1 MRQARLAGWVRLNT
15 RSSLPL
21 SPAVIVLPGSED
33 KDQGV
38 YESCQFW
45 ILRCLSIS
53 WDQNPKTFPDSN
65 LPVQQSSLPSNPC
78 PAQLSLPQTKE
89 PEQWSSLSQS
99 PSPSEQGFSSVQHAL
114 SSPLHLF
121 RLPPSASRGQH
132 SYSWCGIQ
140 VIEMKSPADNTTP
153 VCLVSSR
160 SPPIIS
166 ILSLVEKLTALCL
179 GGLQVKVKA
188 KFLHRGSGKKLH
200 MATMSCKRNLSNAK
214 NSQTLSGESLFHEM
228 QVSVVNIPPQTTNVF
243 LFITDIVCSNLPTN
257 WAKR

>member
-33 KDQGV
+33 KDQSV

-132 SYSWCGIQ
+132 SCSWCGIQ

-188 KFLHRGSGKKLH
+188 KFLWGAAQRKWEKTSYGDNEL
-200 MATMSCKRNLSNAK
+200 
-214 NSQTLSGESLFHEM
+214 
-228 QVSVVNIPPQTTNVF
+228 
-243 LFITDIVCSNLPTN
+243 
-257 WAKR
+257 